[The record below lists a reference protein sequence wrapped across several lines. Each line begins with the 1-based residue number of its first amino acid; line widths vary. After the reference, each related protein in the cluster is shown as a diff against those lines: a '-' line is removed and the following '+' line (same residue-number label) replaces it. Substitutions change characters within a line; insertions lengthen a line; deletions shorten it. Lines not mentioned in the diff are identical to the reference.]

1 MTLIVEFGS
10 KHHGCLDR
18 YSDRDLMLFYDSASS
33 IKQKKEYYE
42 KKGYSVSI
50 CSIKSAQYQAS
61 KGSLFLRHVAFEGS
75 LVQGDSVELDSIT
88 KRWTA
93 APSYNNE
100 IESNIELLSTLRH
113 VPNNMYGNCV
123 VNDILICSIRNVL
136 IRRLANDGC
145 YAFSWRDIMKEALD
159 RGWLGPDDIKPLL
172 LARRFKN
179 AYRNRMLPNIANA
192 LIEHLESISRSMIDP
207 VRTISRKVQKPRVSI
222 ADTYS
227 DGSYSQ
233 LRAIELLCA
242 HYQFSSSVKRLRLAT
257 SDPSYFAA
265 VGPNKAINRVAA

>member
-1 MTLIVEFGS
+1 MTLIIEFGS

-18 YSDRDLMLFYDSASS
+18 YSDRDLMLFYDNPSS
-33 IKQKKEYYE
+33 IRRKKEYYE

-50 CSIKSAQYQAS
+50 CSINSARYQAS

-75 LVQGDSVELDSIT
+75 LVQGDSGVLDSIT

-93 APSYNNE
+93 ASSYDQE
-100 IESNIELLSTLRH
+100 IESNIELLSTLGH

-136 IRRLANDGC
+136 IRKLANDGC
-145 YAFSWRDIMKEALD
+145 YAFSWRDIMEEALN
-159 RGWLGPDDIKPLL
+159 RGWLGPEDIEPLL

-179 AYRNRMLPNIANA
+179 AYRNQMLPNISDA
-192 LIEHLESISRSMIDP
+192 LIERLESISRSMIDP
-207 VRTISRKVQKPRVSI
+207 MRTISRKGRRPRVTT
-222 ADTYS
+222 ADSYR

-242 HYQFSSSVKRLRLAT
+242 HYQFDSSVHRLRLAT

-265 VGPNKAINRVAA
+265 VGPNKAINRDAA